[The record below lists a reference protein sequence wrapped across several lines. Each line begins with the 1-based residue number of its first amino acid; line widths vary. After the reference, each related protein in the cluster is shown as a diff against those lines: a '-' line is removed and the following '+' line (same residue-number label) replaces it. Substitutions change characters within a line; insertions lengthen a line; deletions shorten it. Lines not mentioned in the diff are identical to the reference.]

1 MFVLTFIGLLLSSE
15 FLSFQ
20 LALMHF
26 SNASRVPKVTSQLA
40 VVSCVYLAL
49 KIKKITSVLPMR
61 LLLLPPLFPGRPN
74 D

>member
-26 SNASRVPKVTSQLA
+26 SNASRVPKVTSWLA
-40 VVSCVYLAL
+40 AGSLSLFGIENKGDRESLADAPVAL
-49 KIKKITSVLPMR
+49 AAALP
-61 LLLLPPLFPGRPN
+61 GAT
-74 D
+74 